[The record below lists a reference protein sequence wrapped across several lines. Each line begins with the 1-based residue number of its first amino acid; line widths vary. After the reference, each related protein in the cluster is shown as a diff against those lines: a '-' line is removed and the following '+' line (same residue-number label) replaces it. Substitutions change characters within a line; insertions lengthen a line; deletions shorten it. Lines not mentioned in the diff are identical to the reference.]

1 MRDRKAVLVL
11 CVLAVSCAIPVR
23 TTHVRLQVQ
32 VAPDANDNRPI
43 PVDVVFAWDGKSAA
57 KLEALSAA
65 DWFTQKAQRRRDDP
79 QERAV
84 SVREWEWVPGQV
96 VRDVELA
103 VRPGARKWLQ
113 AIFVF
118 ADYRSDGP
126 HRIRLAPG
134 TSALAL
140 LRDDVTIAPS
150 AVAAPPLAEPGTGPG
165 N

>member
-1 MRDRKAVLVL
+1 
-11 CVLAVSCAIPVR
+11 
-23 TTHVRLQVQ
+23 
-32 VAPDANDNRPI
+32 
-43 PVDVVFAWDGKSAA
+43 
-57 KLEALSAA
+57 
-65 DWFTQKAQRRRDDP
+65 
-79 QERAV
+79 V

-103 VRPGARKWLQ
+103 VRPGARKWLK

-134 TSALAL
+134 TAALAL